1 MTLSSRLAIM
11 NKRREF
17 SFLSV
22 KNGLIAMLVAPV
34 LAVFPLVAGIALAR
48 LFCGPDANEADCG
61 WAVLPWF
68 TFYTAPAGILLF
80 VTGFIVLIISL
91 VKKVAKKKD
100 S

>member
-1 MTLSSRLAIM
+1 M
-11 NKRREF
+11 NSNKQF
-17 SFLSV
+17 KYLSV
-22 KNGLIAMLVAPV
+22 KTGLIAMLVAPV

-80 VTGFIVLIISL
+80 VAGFIILLISL
-91 VKKVAKKKD
+91 VKKVAEKKD